1 MCHKFFEFLFSYEV
15 DLQEKGES
23 RMNQRVRI
31 KKMVTVGM
39 LSGISYLLMW
49 LSFPLPLLPPYLSVD
64 FSDVPALLAAILF
77 GPVAGITVEAIKNL
91 LHYMV
96 QGSMTG
102 VPVGQLANFTAG
114 VLFILPTYYIF
125 KKIRTTKGLGIGLA
139 AGTISMA
146 VIMSILN
153 YYIFLPAFAFFLNI
167 DSGST
172 SVVIKSIVYGIL
184 PFNIIKG
191 LIVTLL
197 FLLLY
202 KKLSFWLD
210 RQWNMKNV

>member
-1 MCHKFFEFLFSYEV
+1 MSQKS
-15 DLQEKGES
+15 QK
-23 RMNQRVRI
+23 VRI

-39 LSGISYLLMW
+39 LSGIAYLLMW

-125 KKIRTTKGLGIGLA
+125 KKIRTTKGLGLGLVV
-139 AGTISMA
+139 GTASMA
-146 VIMSILN
+146 VMMSVLN
-153 YYIFLPAFAFFLNI
+153 YYVFLPAFAFFLNYEVE
-167 DSGST
+167 SS

-191 LIVTLL
+191 LIVTFL

-202 KKLSFWLD
+202 KKLAFWLN
-210 RQWNMKNV
+210 RQWNIKNI